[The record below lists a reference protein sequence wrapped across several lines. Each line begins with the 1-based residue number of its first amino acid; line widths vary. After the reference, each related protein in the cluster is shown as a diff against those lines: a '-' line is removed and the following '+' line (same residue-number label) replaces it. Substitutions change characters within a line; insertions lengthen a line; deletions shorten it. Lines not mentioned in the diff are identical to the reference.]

1 MPSTNRFLDL
11 QSASQPDT
19 SSEVYANNNQ
29 EHIQQ
34 AYFRQVKIG
43 MASYSFLDKAVY
55 ALSTPIVPYP
65 QAAHNRISF
74 THTLSDN
81 PAFPNLVHIFLKPTT
96 PHHFPGPLTSSSSP
110 SLFQG
115 LIHSSINM
123 VFTDP
128 STRIR
133 TRIKTESIPPVP
145 LPVLHLPETLSS
157 DFNESKVFD
166 DFWDMK
172 STAPVLLKRSD
183 KKLSKIRPSERQKT
197 QAKPP
202 PMDSV
207 LYPIHL
213 TSLLAESSQSLL
225 STTTRATRRRSSS
238 DSVYSSSLI
247 CLPSAGPF
255 TPELVINHVGK
266 TTPEF
271 SADYFVHTEQK
282 SCLPVVTSTDPSD
295 SPQSIDS
302 AKIAWVNNSPNPSLR
317 AVKLSASTS
326 HRCLKRRGLIPSNQP
341 ITSQLLQSVM
351 STSTSDLGCHTE
363 TKDSSPAFKLQPAL
377 SAEISV
383 WTDDSD
389 KRSTLRPKNP
399 ITRQPL
405 ATIDQNLSLPMPSYG
420 RKTGQANIKSC

>member
-1 MPSTNRFLDL
+1 MPCFELLPIDL
-11 QSASQPDT
+11 P
-19 SSEVYANNNQ
+19 SS
-29 EHIQQ
+29 
-34 AYFRQVKIG
+34 
-43 MASYSFLDKAVY
+43 L
-55 ALSTPIVPYP
+55 PY
-65 QAAHNRISF
+65 
-74 THTLSDN
+74 
-81 PAFPNLVHIFLKPTT
+81 LVHPA
-96 PHHFPGPLTSSSSP
+96 GS
-110 SLFQG
+110 
-115 LIHSSINM
+115 
-123 VFTDP
+123 
-128 STRIR
+128 
-133 TRIKTESIPPVP
+133 

-202 PMDSV
+202 PMDFSTLPV
-207 LYPIHL
+207 LDQMLLQQGLLNSPISIHL

-326 HRCLKRRGLIPSNQP
+326 HRCLKRRGLIPSNNRSLLSYYNQSCRQVHRTWMSYRDQGLLP
-341 ITSQLLQSVM
+341 SLQTTTSS
-351 STSTSDLGCHTE
+351 
-363 TKDSSPAFKLQPAL
+363 
-377 SAEISV
+377 ISR
-383 WTDDSD
+383 DFSMDRRLRQ
-389 KRSTLRPKNP
+389 RSTLRPKNP

>member
-1 MPSTNRFLDL
+1 
-11 QSASQPDT
+11 
-19 SSEVYANNNQ
+19 
-29 EHIQQ
+29 
-34 AYFRQVKIG
+34 
-43 MASYSFLDKAVY
+43 
-55 ALSTPIVPYP
+55 
-65 QAAHNRISF
+65 
-74 THTLSDN
+74 
-81 PAFPNLVHIFLKPTT
+81 
-96 PHHFPGPLTSSSSP
+96 
-110 SLFQG
+110 
-115 LIHSSINM
+115 M

-133 TRIKTESIPPVP
+133 TRSIPPVP

-202 PMDSV
+202 PMDFSTLPV
-207 LYPIHL
+207 LDQMLLQQGLLNSPISIHL

-405 ATIDQNLSLPMPSYG
+405 ATIDQTCHSQCQVMEGKLDKQTSNHASLPSWSLFVLVVPIPILHLFPINAILNSDVMNFSWHQSSSAPFSFQSDQLVLCVCSYHLVFYFSSSS
-420 RKTGQANIKSC
+420 AALSCRVVVQLASFLSIVLLTILFHSLMI

>member
-1 MPSTNRFLDL
+1 
-11 QSASQPDT
+11 
-19 SSEVYANNNQ
+19 
-29 EHIQQ
+29 
-34 AYFRQVKIG
+34 
-43 MASYSFLDKAVY
+43 
-55 ALSTPIVPYP
+55 
-65 QAAHNRISF
+65 
-74 THTLSDN
+74 
-81 PAFPNLVHIFLKPTT
+81 
-96 PHHFPGPLTSSSSP
+96 
-110 SLFQG
+110 
-115 LIHSSINM
+115 M

-133 TRIKTESIPPVP
+133 TRVRSAFGRLRPTKSSLGLASQIKTESIPPVP

-202 PMDSV
+202 PMDFSTLPV
-207 LYPIHL
+207 LDQMLLQQGLLNSPISIHL

-363 TKDSSPAFKLQPAL
+363 TKDSSPAFKLQPAP